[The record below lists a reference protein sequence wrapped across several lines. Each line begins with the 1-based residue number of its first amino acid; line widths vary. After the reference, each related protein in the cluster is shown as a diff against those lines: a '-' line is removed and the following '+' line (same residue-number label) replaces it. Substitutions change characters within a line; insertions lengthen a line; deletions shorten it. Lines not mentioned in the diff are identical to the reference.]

1 MSVPSVAVTAGA
13 KGAILHVNRQHI
25 AMNAKDG
32 GDRPV
37 YTLKP
42 NGPNSQAVYAR
53 EVTWHG
59 STRAIHDGTQLKCG
73 ARAWIAIDPGVII
86 LLDDPMTF
94 TEAKAAA

>member
-1 MSVPSVAVTAGA
+1 MKTTTVDAGP

-32 GDRPV
+32 GSRPV
-37 YTLKP
+37 YTIKP
-42 NGPNSQAVYAR
+42 NGPSSQAIYAR

-59 STRAIHDGTQLKCG
+59 ATRAVSGDRLACG
-73 ARAWIAIDPGVII
+73 ARAWIALEPGVTMI
-86 LLDDPMTF
+86 LDDPMSF